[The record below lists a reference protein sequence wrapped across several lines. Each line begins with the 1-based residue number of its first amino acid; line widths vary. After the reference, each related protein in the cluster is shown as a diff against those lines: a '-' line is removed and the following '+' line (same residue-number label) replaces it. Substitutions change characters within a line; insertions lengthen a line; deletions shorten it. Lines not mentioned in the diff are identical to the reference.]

1 MKTEV
6 TFTSKQIKR
15 IIAIAQYFKEAVD
28 IYTINKETKDVIYSI
43 LKRSLN
49 KEEFNFY
56 ERVVNMDIENT
67 IIKVES

>member
-6 TFTSKQIKR
+6 TFTSKEIKR
-15 IIAIAQYFKEAVD
+15 IIAIAQYFKKAVD
-28 IYTINKETKDVIYSI
+28 VYTINKETKDVIYSI

>member
-6 TFTSKQIKR
+6 TFTSKEIKR